1 MSVMCRKA
9 GTLLKKIQHEFISI
23 QVLSY
28 HQVLNKEEVN
38 NDVVYYSGRV
48 TLLACEIHTENPI
61 FHQELPLDVHRKE
74 QKGKTIT
81 IIFNL
86 K

>member
-1 MSVMCRKA
+1 MLC
-9 GTLLKKIQHEFISI
+9 
-23 QVLSY
+23 Y

-38 NDVVYYSGRV
+38 NDVLYYAAQGLLFQLFFLQMAV
-48 TLLACEIHTENPI
+48 LHLIFGFPTLLACEIRRENPI

-74 QKGKTIT
+74 HNGKTMT
-81 IIFNL
+81 IIFNT

>member
-1 MSVMCRKA
+1 MLFTNC
-9 GTLLKKIQHEFISI
+9 
-23 QVLSY
+23 
-28 HQVLNKEEVN
+28 
-38 NDVVYYSGRV
+38 GRV

-61 FHQELPLDVHRKE
+61 FHQELPLDVQRKE

-81 IIFNL
+81 IIFNP